1 MSILDGDRKKPVS
14 KSVPRLTLAQE
25 MAEVLDIP
33 ENVSRKYLLRLAYVI
48 AAHLKA
54 GEAVVFSPLGT
65 FRSRTRESY
74 TVRAPKGDT
83 NEKIRVPERL
93 IMSFRQSN
101 KLKSFLADRMATPEM
116 APERLRHKSSGKRH
130 SVGKPVGGSPDE
142 E

>member
-33 ENVSRKYLLRLAYVI
+33 ENVSRKYLLKLAYVI
-48 AAHLKA
+48 AAHLKS

-65 FRSRTRESY
+65 FRPRTRESY
-74 TVRAPKGDT
+74 VVRAPKGDT
-83 NEKIRVPERL
+83 DEKIRIPERL

-101 KLKSFLADRMATPEM
+101 KLKSFLADRATTPEM

-130 SVGKPVGGSPDE
+130 GAGDSDSDE
-142 E
+142 D